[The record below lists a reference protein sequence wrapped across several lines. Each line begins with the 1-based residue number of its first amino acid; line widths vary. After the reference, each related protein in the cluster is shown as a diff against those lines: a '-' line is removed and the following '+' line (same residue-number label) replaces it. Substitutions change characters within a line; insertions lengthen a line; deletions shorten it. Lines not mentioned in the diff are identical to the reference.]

1 MFRVSIDL
9 VNGVVET
16 PEMYASFDRKNWPRF
31 SEVLNHVLSNTPPP
45 GVSWDTD
52 LTWTVRVTGKLD
64 RSFSDEDVN
73 IVREIINDH
82 LLP

>member
-9 VNGVVET
+9 IGQVIET
-16 PEMYASFDRKNWPRF
+16 PDMYASFDRANWPRF
-31 SEVLNHVLSNTPPP
+31 AEVLNHVLSETPPA
-45 GVSWDTD
+45 GVTWDID
-52 LTWTVRVTGKLD
+52 LTWTVRSTGKLD
-64 RSFSDEDVN
+64 RSFRDEDVQ